1 MFKGYN
7 LKRYRKYVLPLVIL
21 ILVTEGASIVC
32 KADFTSLE
40 QGLLKGVSF
49 IGFMFPPDW
58 SAFGEMVQPAFQSIV
73 IAFLGTVFGT
83 LLAIVFALFA
93 ASNITN
99 KWVRNITRFFI
110 GLERSLP
117 EIIIVLLLIAAFG
130 LGPMAGILTL
140 TLGCIGMIGKLLA
153 DVIEELDPVMM
164 ESMASVGANKLQ
176 VIIFGVLPQIMP
188 NLISYTLFRFEINI
202 RLSVILGAVG
212 AGGIGYELDYS
223 FGMLQYHRAFTAL
236 LVIIAMIFGTEHL
249 SQRLRN
255 KIKMEGALK

>member
-117 EIIIVLLLIAAFG
+117 EIIIVLLLIAAFS